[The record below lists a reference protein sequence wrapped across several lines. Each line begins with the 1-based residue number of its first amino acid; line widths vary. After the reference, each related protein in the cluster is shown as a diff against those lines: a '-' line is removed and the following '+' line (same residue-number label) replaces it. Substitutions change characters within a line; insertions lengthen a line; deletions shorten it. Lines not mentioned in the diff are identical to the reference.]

1 MTEREKKALEHISNH
16 CEKIQEYLS
25 VAKDATDFVND
36 EILRDAVTLR
46 VLAVGELVKRLSL
59 EFRKEAERIENA
71 DLRVDSVTNWKG
83 LAGIRDI
90 VAHEYDNLDFEI
102 IYDTLGNLFCMLL
115 ISQSQMLL
123 SHLIFKFITVQLSPE
138 ILDISSSPKSF
149 ISILKSFK
157 FDM

>member
-46 VLAVGELVKRLSL
+46 VLAVGELVKRLSP

-102 IYDTLGNLFCMLL
+102 IYDTAVF
-115 ISQSQMLL
+115 
-123 SHLIFKFITVQLSPE
+123 
-138 ILDISSSPKSF
+138 
-149 ISILKSFK
+149 
-157 FDM
+157 